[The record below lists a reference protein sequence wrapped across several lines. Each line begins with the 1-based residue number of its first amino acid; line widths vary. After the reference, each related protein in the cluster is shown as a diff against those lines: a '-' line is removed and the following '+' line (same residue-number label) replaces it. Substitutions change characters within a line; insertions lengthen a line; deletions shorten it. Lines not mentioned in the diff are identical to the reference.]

1 MNILCSYTYIIMEN
15 TPQKDCKKCK
25 QKGPGVIQIGTI
37 ILGFYIIISSVYG
50 TMTFIKDII
59 EYFK

>member
-1 MNILCSYTYIIMEN
+1 MEN
-15 TPQKDCKKCK
+15 TLQKDCKKCK
-25 QKGPGVIQIGTI
+25 QKGPGVIQIGSI
-37 ILGFYIIISSVYG
+37 ILGFYIVISSVYG